1 MTLMCSLAQ
10 FQPGRAHGENIVLTI
25 DGTRTPGFK
34 LFLVIII
41 GLVLAIPLFSIWL
54 LVYDRQSQEQEATS
68 SITAGWGTAQA
79 MSGPLLV
86 IPYRANATET
96 VVQNGQSTTRANEI
110 TRELVLAPEAAELT
124 TELLPQV
131 RKRSIYEAVVYDARN
146 KGQARFAFPI
156 DLPRTGVDPSQME
169 LARAELRFGISDP
182 RGLGA
187 NPRVYVDGTPL
198 RLQPGG
204 GSSGG
209 RGFFAWIDA
218 SELSA
223 KPLSVDFTYD
233 LRGNEALS
241 LVPQAGDTRWTVR
254 SSWPSPSFAGDFLPD
269 GRSVREKGFDASY
282 RIGNLA
288 LGRPLIRT
296 GDLGASDGPAP
307 GTKSDQRG
315 NGGDGASEPAS
326 QAQSAQISLIQPV
339 DLYSQV
345 NRATKYGFLFIGFTF
360 LALLMF
366 DVIGGVRVSAV
377 EYLLM
382 GAALILFFVLLL
394 AFAEVIGFAPA
405 YVLAS
410 ASITGLNTAY
420 SAAVL
425 ASWSRA
431 GFIGGL
437 LVGLYGV
444 LYVLLSL
451 EAFSLLI
458 GALLLFAALAGV
470 MYATRR
476 IDWSSPRTLP
486 ASA

>member
-1 MTLMCSLAQ
+1 M
-10 FQPGRAHGENIVLTI
+10 LTI
-25 DGTRTPGFK
+25 DGARTPGFK
-34 LFLVIII
+34 LFLVIIV
-41 GLVLAIPLFSIWL
+41 GLVLTIPLFSIWL
-54 LVYDRQSQEQEATS
+54 LVYDRQSQEQEATR
-68 SITAGWGTAQA
+68 SITAGWGAAQA

-96 VVQNGQSTTRANEI
+96 VVQSGQSVTRTNEV
-110 TRELVLAPEAAELT
+110 TRELVLAPEAVELT
-124 TELLPQV
+124 TRLMPQV
-131 RKRSIYEAVVYDARN
+131 RERSIYEAVVYDARN
-146 KGQARFAFPI
+146 MGQARFAFPT
-156 DLPRTGVDPSQME
+156 DLERTGVDPSQMD
-169 LARAELRFGISDP
+169 LTRAELRFGISDP
-182 RGLGA
+182 RGLEA
-187 NPRVYVDGTPL
+187 NPRVSVEGKAL

-209 RGFFAWIDA
+209 RGFFAWVDA
-218 SELSA
+218 SALLA
-223 KPLSVDFTYD
+223 KPLSVEFTYD
-233 LRGNEALS
+233 LRGNESLS
-241 LVPQAGDTRWTVR
+241 LAPQAGDTRWKVH
-254 SSWPSPSFAGDFLPD
+254 SPWPSPSFAGDFLPD
-269 GRSVREKGFDASY
+269 GRSVTEKGFDATY

-288 LGRPLIRT
+288 LGRSLIAT
-296 GDLGASDGPAP
+296 SDPGPSDGPTPGIKSDRVENGNGNAPAP
-307 GTKSDQRG
+307 G
-315 NGGDGASEPAS
+315 
-326 QAQSAQISLIQPV
+326 AQTAQISLIQPV

-394 AFAEVIGFAPA
+394 AFAEVIGFAFA

-410 ASITGLNTAY
+410 AAIAGLNTAY

-425 ASWSRA
+425 ASWRRA
-431 GFIGGL
+431 GFIGTL
-437 LVGLYGV
+437 LVGLYAV
-444 LYVLLSL
+444 LYILLSL

-476 IDWSSPRTLP
+476 IDWGAPRTVP
-486 ASA
+486 SSA